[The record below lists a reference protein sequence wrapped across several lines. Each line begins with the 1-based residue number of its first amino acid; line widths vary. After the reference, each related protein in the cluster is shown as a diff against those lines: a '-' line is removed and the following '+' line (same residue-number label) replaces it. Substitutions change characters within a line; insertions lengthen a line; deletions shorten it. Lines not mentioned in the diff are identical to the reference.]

1 MVNRYNNNGVKKKD
15 FGFVFCFLP
24 LQVRS
29 EHSYSQQKEALEIKK
44 RLRRLVKTL
53 EVRIGGNQEHSWGN

>member
-44 RLRRLVKTL
+44 RLRRLVKT
-53 EVRIGGNQEHSWGN
+53 